1 MRKVIRAEEKLRAMI
16 DEANSLMDCTDSAK
30 LARYLAERGVT
41 VAPLPIEIGTP
52 VYVIKAID
60 DKSPGGKYNSIVCT
74 MHYLR
79 HGIRNRAEFYI
90 AEKAATKS
98 DGAKLGKLV
107 FITKEEAEA
116 KLKEY
121 IAEFEEG

>member
-1 MRKVIRAEEKLRAMI
+1 MFERDESGAQVGAWIGYWSRKRQ
-16 DEANSLMDCTDSAK
+16 
-30 LARYLAERGVT
+30 T